1 MSGKQGFP
9 GPLNAFLI
17 GSCSVAAVFFWWVL
31 GARFFDQ
38 VLCLALAMA
47 AGRGL
52 VAWLAAGQ
60 VEEPRREKLGLVRF
74 DLRTLPGLLLLT
86 PAAFLVLELQ
96 NAFCSLMGYL
106 PLRGA
111 LEAPPVVLGLDKP
124 GWLPAALFALVLV
137 TPAAT
142 ELLFRG
148 VIQQGLVER
157 LGERKGLPLAA
168 AYAAACHV
176 AIVAFGSVLGLAVFL
191 AVLPWQLMFG
201 WLRLRTGSLWPGVLV
216 RSLSSLALIALFAL
230 VPRYTVAGLTS
241 DGIHLPVLWIA
252 ASAISVAA
260 GIFLVRRNVA
270 GS

>member
-124 GWLPAALFALVLV
+124 GWPQGSTAR
-137 TPAAT
+137 
-142 ELLFRG
+142 RG
-148 VIQQGLVER
+148 LRGR
-157 LGERKGLPLAA
+157 LSRGDRG
-168 AYAAACHV
+168 
-176 AIVAFGSVLGLAVFL
+176 
-191 AVLPWQLMFG
+191 
-201 WLRLRTGSLWPGVLV
+201 LRLRPRPGGLPGRVALAVDV
-216 RSLSSLALIALFAL
+216 RLASSQDRVA
-230 VPRYTVAGLTS
+230 VAGRAREE
-241 DGIHLPVLWIA
+241 PVVPGPHRA
-252 ASAISVAA
+252 
-260 GIFLVRRNVA
+260 VRA
-270 GS
+270 GSEVHGGGPDE